1 MTITRNIA
9 SLILACSLVFA
20 GSTGIAATQQE
31 IAEAAK
37 LVRTPADVA
46 KMQEFNRG
54 FTSMMAQQSAQVKAA
69 AAKMSAYDKE
79 EVYADASLV
88 SAAGIAKSRAAL
100 AAMSALALEDEASL
114 RARKQQADRYI
125 TQTPL
130 PEGMRGLIK
139 DKFDKAMVIRLRDA
153 ERNAAAQ
160 KAFLALVGSR
170 LDFAEARLGKISLGN
185 EGNLVFANPKDRGPY
200 GKIQNELVQAQA
212 RMQQSV
218 EANTKVK

>member
-9 SLILACSLVFA
+9 SLILACSLAFT

-88 SAAGIAKSRAAL
+88 SAAGIAKSRAAI
-100 AAMSALALEDEASL
+100 AAMTALALEDEESL
-114 RARKQQADRYI
+114 RSRKQQADRYI
-125 TQTPL
+125 AQTPL
-130 PEGMRGLIK
+130 PDGVRSLIK
-139 DKFDKAMVIRLRDA
+139 DRFDKTMVVRLRDA

-160 KAFLALVGSR
+160 KAFLALLGGR
-170 LDFAEARLGKISLGN
+170 LDFAEARLGKISLGDN
-185 EGNLVFANPKDRGPY
+185 GNLVFANAKDKGPFS
-200 GKIQNELVQAQA
+200 KIQNALVQAQA

-218 EANTKVK
+218 EASTKVK